1 MESRYRK
8 NILFWFIVLAFI
20 VGGVLAGVFLSVLHG
35 LPEIR
40 TLEDFRP
47 FMATK
52 VFSRDDRLI
61 TQWFIERRSPVPLH
75 RIPPLLKQ
83 ATIAVEDQ
91 HFFEHEGLDWLGIL
105 RAAIVNLKA
114 GRILQG
120 GSTITQQLSKV
131 LFLTP
136 EKSFDRKAKEA
147 LLAIQIER
155 MYKKEEIL
163 DLYLNQIY
171 YGNGA
176 YGVQAAAQT
185 FFGKDVWDLTLTECA
200 LIAGIPKAPTLYSPL
215 SFPDRSLMRRSHVLE
230 RMRNEGYITQQEFTE
245 AINAPIGVVNAA
257 ESLPSAPYFVEK
269 IRQDLERE
277 LGPNLLYRGGL
288 QVYTTLDLDAQ
299 EAAERAVAAELA
311 QLEKRRAHSG
321 LTTREDL
328 PVQAALIA
336 IDPHN
341 GHVICQVGGR
351 DFSESKFNRAV
362 QAKRQPGS
370 AFKPIIYTAAI
381 QSGFTPADIIMD
393 APVIYKI
400 PGRQKPWKPQN
411 FRQKFYGPI
420 RLRTALEKS
429 VNVATVK
436 LMNKIGVT
444 NAIHYARM
452 LGIESPLKPYL
463 SLALGAFEVSLEEI
477 TAAYVPFA
485 NNGFRVQPIYIRSV
499 TDHNGQNIY
508 SSMPLKRQVISPST
522 AYIMASL
529 LQGVVERGT
538 GRRAKEVGVPVGG
551 KTGTTDNY
559 TDAWF
564 IGFSPYLV
572 TGVWVGFDQKI
583 TLGRNETG
591 SRAACPIW
599 TTFMQSYHQG
609 RPRRDFE
616 KPNDVVEVP
625 IDPENGLRVTG
636 SFPNRFMEVFQ
647 RGTEP
652 REYSR
657 SELRD
662 GIGSEDYY
670 LRFIE

>member
-1 MESRYRK
+1 MGIRYQHK
-8 NILFWFIVLAFI
+8 ILPGSIALAFI
-20 VGGVLAGVFLSVLHG
+20 VGGVLAGVFLSVLRG

-40 TLEDFRP
+40 TLEDYRP

-52 VFSRDDRLI
+52 VYSHDGRLI
-61 TQWFIERRSPVPLH
+61 TQWYIERRSPVPLD

-91 HFFEHEGLDWLGIL
+91 HFFDHEGLDWLGIL
-105 RAAIVNLKA
+105 RAAFVNLKA
-114 GRILQG
+114 GKILQG

-185 FFGKDVWDLTLTECA
+185 FFGKNVWDLTLPECA
-200 LIAGIPKAPTLYSPL
+200 LIAGIPKAPSVYAPL
-215 SFPDRSLMRRSHVLE
+215 SFPEKALMRRRHVLE
-230 RMRNEGYITQQEFTE
+230 RMRDEGYITRKEFTDV
-245 AINAPIGVVNAA
+245 IDAPIGVLNTA
-257 ESLPSAPYFVEK
+257 ESLPQAPYFVEK
-269 IRQDLERE
+269 IRQELEHE
-277 LGPNLLYRGGL
+277 LGYNLLYRGGL
-288 QVYTTLDLDAQ
+288 QVFTTLDLDAQ
-299 EAAERAVAAELA
+299 EIAEKAVAMELA
-311 QLEKRRAHSG
+311 ELEKRRARSG
-321 LTTREDL
+321 LSTEEEL

-336 IDPHN
+336 IDPHT

-351 DFSESKFNRAV
+351 DFTASKFNRAV

-370 AFKPIIYTAAI
+370 AFKPIIYAAAI

-393 APVIYKI
+393 APVIYKL
-400 PGRQKPWKPQN
+400 PGRQKPWKPEN

-420 RLRTALEKS
+420 RLRTALELS

-436 LMNKIGVT
+436 LLNKIGVT
-444 NAIHYARM
+444 NAIHFAHI
-452 LGIESPLKPYL
+452 LGIESPLRPYL
-463 SLALGAFEVSLEEI
+463 SLALGAFEVSLEEL

-499 TDHNGQNIY
+499 TDHGGQTIY
-508 SSMPLKRQVISPST
+508 SSITVKRQVITPST

-538 GRRAKEVGVPVGG
+538 GGKAKDVGVPVGG

-564 IGFSPYLV
+564 IGFSPYLAA
-572 TGVWVGFDQKI
+572 GVWVGFDQKI
-583 TLGRNETG
+583 SLGENETG

-599 TTFMQSYHQG
+599 TRFMQSYHMG
-609 RPRRDFE
+609 RSRRDFE
-616 KPNDVVEVP
+616 RPDDVVEVP
-625 IDPENGLRVTG
+625 IDPKNGLRVTG

-652 REYSR
+652 HEYSR
-657 SELRD
+657 SELSD